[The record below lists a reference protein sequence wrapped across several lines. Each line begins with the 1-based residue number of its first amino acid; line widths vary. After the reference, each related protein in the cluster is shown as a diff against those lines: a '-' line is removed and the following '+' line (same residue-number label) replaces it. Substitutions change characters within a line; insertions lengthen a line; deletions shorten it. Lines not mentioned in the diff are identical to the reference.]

1 MLNYQRVQRAFFQNM
16 SLKHVVRTPQ
26 NEVDLLLAFAS
37 STANGAFCS
46 LRPWWLG
53 LHQVAEGGS
62 HGSHSDPIRMTLGKP
77 RQCFTWVFFCS
88 FDVFSMVK
96 VALFD
101 VKNMKVIFLSF
112 FFNELRTN
120 FDTCLGEVVL
130 LRMVWNWIHYS
141 TSSILVQRL
150 KAREHFNF
158 IFQRDCLGTDFGCL
172 DDFGV
177 VLDDFGIHMGA
188 SSFHWA
194 PPFFIGLKKSPNPW
208 IIWVWINT
216 Y

>member
-112 FFNELRTN
+112 SMSCGQTLTH
-120 FDTCLGEVVL
+120 VL
-130 LRMVWNWIHYS
+130 VRWFCSEWYGIEFTIQRPASWSSAWRHGSTL
-141 TSSILVQRL
+141 TSSFNGIAW
-150 KAREHFNF
+150 ARISDAWMTSVWCWMTSGSIWGLLHF
-158 IFQRDCLGTDFGCL
+158 IGP
-172 DDFGV
+172 
-177 VLDDFGIHMGA
+177 
-188 SSFHWA
+188 